1 MPKIDSIMS
10 CLPWGIMQFS
20 ALKIPQTWPFFNL
33 QEYRP
38 MWYGDPL
45 RDKSFVTNGHKL
57 LYVML

>member
-20 ALKIPQTWPFFNL
+20 ALTIPQTWPFFSL

-45 RDKSFVTNGHKL
+45 RDESFVTNGHKL